1 MGALK
6 TTKYYKFLALVLL
19 TVSLGVYR
27 AEAVETTN
35 QTITGTIG
43 VVLSLELRDAENNI
57 VSNNLGFGD
66 LVFDGTTNNTLQTT
80 VRVSTNSGSGLRL
93 LIRGNHGYMF
103 KDDDLDNN
111 YDSGEET
118 IPNRLRVEASS
129 SGVFTQNI
137 SERDITTTNAEIGRS
152 TEVTTNVN
160 VPLTYKVVIPEN
172 QIAGVYKMLV
182 TLSVANN

>member
-1 MGALK
+1 MGVPK
-6 TTKYYKFLALVLL
+6 KGYFYKYFLIIVLTLSLSLYK
-19 TVSLGVYR
+19 

-43 VVLSLELRDAENNI
+43 VVLSLELRDAENNV

-66 LVFDGTTNNTLQTT
+66 LVFDGTTNNTLQTS

-103 KDDDLDNN
+103 KDDDLDNSH
-111 YDSGEET
+111 DSGEEV

-129 SGVFTQNI
+129 SGVFSQNI

-152 TEVTTNVN
+152 TEVTTDVN